1 MARSEN
7 MRPGLIQ
14 LLEQSSVYAHRTSAP
29 HPEIYSYRTVVLTG
43 TTYRIL
49 SVIREAGLDFTG
61 RTNFLAHHLVFEPG
75 ESLGINSPAEILLF
89 WDGWKSAWEGE
100 PQSLT
105 PVSIPSLQ
113 TLEPPAKNWSL
124 LLGNTALAA
133 CPYAFSAGCW
143 WISNR
148 LAETQMLT
156 LMGESL
162 RLGSSPE
169 ELWTRSF
176 STYLGQILDPQQYS
190 WKGWNGHD
198 PRTHPAGNQKAELYL
213 DNPQS
218 LPEGPAK
225 EKEIA
230 QNGTLPTVSA
240 GTTGTK
246 ASGYKK
252 IGLKELPKRNT
263 QEEFISSP
271 IPTVQ
276 GQSRAVSGEALP
288 VRCKSEKKN
297 WRRLGIIA
305 VVMFSV
311 LSVGGAG
318 LCLYYKSEEAKQRQ
332 AEENNIKIQ
341 ERRFWGDVKD
351 NLKTLTFPRPYY
363 EDQTKIIDILKDEHH
378 TAQNSQKLEEATVL
392 IIKTKPYLDNELKS
406 VLDAYKQIVHEE
418 DKIAEEKKKLDAL
431 KSIELRKPDDDT
443 AREKRTEPLQNE
455 TLREQNEAKALE
467 NHIPAQSPL
476 RQYLLSETIKEIT
489 GNTNPPV
496 IQDDV
501 TINVIIGNGDT
512 ADNFKEVEVLNTKGK
527 TRKTVEELKNDT
539 SFSFQ
544 KKNSKQEF
552 SIVPTYKAVWIGIN
566 KDNKT
571 NSLILIIPQMVELN
585 IDSTKKSCLGELI
598 DETSKLLSNTTN
610 IYINDVLLEMDAY
623 KQENADTL
631 RKKYIAKVSDD
642 LNSIMNSASN
652 KLIKISETNNNRFMT
667 VITNKSISNRE
678 TVMTINNFTVAWLK
692 DANDNVRIPR
702 NKKLRESG
710 DKFHW
715 EDSYLK
721 TKYPAKYGN
730 NNTNKYAFNEYRS
743 DAQNLINEWRSAY
756 YLKPIET
763 QIDQITNEE
772 YDKNYR
778 IQDKDSSI
786 ADSIRKE
793 ITEFLNAETKMKEAN
808 VDQRI
813 FIKILSKGKQVS
825 QGDQAPQSGFKL
837 NLSPGTN

>member
-1 MARSEN
+1 M
-7 MRPGLIQ
+7 
-14 LLEQSSVYAHRTSAP
+14 
-29 HPEIYSYRTVVLTG
+29 
-43 TTYRIL
+43 

-133 CPYAFSAGCW
+133 SPYAFSAGCW

-148 LAETQMLT
+148 LAETQILT

-169 ELWTRSF
+169 DLWTRSF
-176 STYLGQILDPQQYS
+176 STYLGQILDPQQFS
-190 WKGWNGHD
+190 WKGWNGYD

-213 DNPQS
+213 DSPQS

-246 ASGYKK
+246 TSGYKK
-252 IGLKELPKRNT
+252 IGLKELPKKNT

-288 VRCKSEKKN
+288 VSCKSEKKN

-305 VVMFSV
+305 VVMFSA
-311 LSVGGAG
+311 LSVGGAS

-332 AEENNIKIQ
+332 AEENNKKIQ
-341 ERRFWGDVKD
+341 ERRFWCDVKG
-351 NLKTLTFPRPYY
+351 NIKTLTFPRPYY

-378 TAQNSQKLEEATVL
+378 SAQNSQKLEEATVL

-406 VLDAYKQIVHEE
+406 ILDAYKQILHEE

-443 AREKRTEPLQNE
+443 AREKITQPPQNE
-455 TLREQNEAKALE
+455 TLREPNEAQDKK
-467 NHIPAQSPL
+467 NPTPAQPSL
-476 RQYLLSETIKEIT
+476 RQYLLSEIIKDIT
-489 GNTNPPV
+489 GNLSAPF

-527 TRKTVEELKNDT
+527 TRKTVDELKNDN

-544 KKNSKQEF
+544 RKNSKQEF
-552 SIVPTYKAVWIGIN
+552 SSVPKYNSVWIGIN
-566 KDNKT
+566 KDNRT
-571 NSLILIIPQMVELN
+571 NSLILFMPQTIVLN
-585 IDSTKKSCLGELI
+585 ISGENASRLGAI
-598 DETSKLLSNTTN
+598 ADEACKIIGETTN
-610 IYINDVLLEMDAY
+610 ILIGSETY
-623 KQENADTL
+623 KQSEISQQPAEKIL
-631 RKKYIAKVSDD
+631 
-642 LNSIMNSASN
+642 
-652 KLIKISETNNNRFMT
+652 KLHIQKAQKKISDKLTENSNNILKLCQKNPSRVDQSLATGEYQAGITGDATN
-667 VITNKSISNRE
+667 
-678 TVMTINNFTVAWLK
+678 INSFSLGWLK
-692 DANDNVRIPR
+692 DPESKDLIPWNHQPWRTNKNLFEIEKLKDMGTANT
-702 NKKLRESG
+702 
-710 DKFHW
+710 
-715 EDSYLK
+715 LK
-721 TKYPAKYGN
+721 EAFPEKYKG
-730 NNTNKYAFNEYRS
+730 TNKYTFADYRAS
-743 DAQNLINEWRSAY
+743 AQELINKRRAEY
-756 YLKPIET
+756 FLVPIQGEL
-763 QIDQITNEE
+763 DQISVKDFVEKYKITEDDIKTAEAIKSLKKEKKENEE
-772 YDKNYR
+772 EKSRLKDVEQRKNFE
-778 IQDKDSSI
+778 IQIWSSR
-786 ADSIRKE
+786 SV
-793 ITEFLNAETKMKEAN
+793 TSPVL
-808 VDQRI
+808 
-813 FIKILSKGKQVS
+813 
-825 QGDQAPQSGFKL
+825 KL
-837 NLSPGTN
+837 NVKGD